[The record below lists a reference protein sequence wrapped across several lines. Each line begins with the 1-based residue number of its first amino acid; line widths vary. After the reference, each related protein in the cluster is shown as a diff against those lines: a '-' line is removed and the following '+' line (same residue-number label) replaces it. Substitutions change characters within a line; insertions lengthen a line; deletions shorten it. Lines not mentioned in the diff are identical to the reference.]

1 MVVGSLI
8 NPKNTS
14 GEKKGACQRRHRRR
28 FFVPSSPLPKKK
40 PKSLPSTLTKP
51 TEKSFFFALFS
62 LAFVSKI
69 HFFFACV
76 SDFVSLSR
84 TFFCFGES
92 SSLVQNSFCAL
103 LKRRRR
109 RRRRPQR
116 KSDAVRRWGGGAFR
130 FPSFFFFVR
139 YRRLHLHFMSIII
152 IIIIIII
159 VVSQPTHDGAKKK
172 RSDELFFFFSNK

>member
-1 MVVGSLI
+1 M
-8 NPKNTS
+8 
-14 GEKKGACQRRHRRR
+14 
-28 FFVPSSPLPKKK
+28 PLPKTTQTTLFR
-40 PKSLPSTLTKP
+40 SFLPSPKKKA
-51 TEKSFFFALFS
+51 EVSAFDFDAANEKKSFFFALFS

-109 RRRRPQR
+109 RRRRRPQR

-130 FPSFFFFVR
+130 FPS
-139 YRRLHLHFMSIII
+139 
-152 IIIIIII
+152 
-159 VVSQPTHDGAKKK
+159 
-172 RSDELFFFFSNK
+172 LFLSLRARALPPASSSFH

>member
-1 MVVGSLI
+1 M
-8 NPKNTS
+8 
-14 GEKKGACQRRHRRR
+14 
-28 FFVPSSPLPKKK
+28 PLPKTTQTTLFR
-40 PKSLPSTLTKP
+40 SFLPSPKKKA
-51 TEKSFFFALFS
+51 EVSAFDFDAANEKKSFFLHFFHS
-62 LAFVSKI
+62 LLSFVSKI
-69 HFFFACV
+69 HFFFFACV

-109 RRRRPQR
+109 RRRRRPQR

-130 FPSFFFFVR
+130 FPLFFFFVR
-139 YRRLHLHFMSIII
+139 YRRLHLHFLSIII
-152 IIIIIII
+152 IIIIVV